1 MKRFAATNTAWLVL
15 LALGGALLSAPAPA
29 AAAGGHVLA
38 LDLRAA
44 VELAYEANVELLLA
58 ELELEKARL
67 GLQQVRALSLIE
79 PSPTLLLQA
88 ETGVTLAE
96 RNLSL
101 TRQRVAF
108 QVEEAYYNVLRLHN
122 VIAVL
127 DDAEQM
133 AQRQLE
139 VAESRRAAG
148 VATDVD
154 VLRARAALLQTRA
167 DKAQAEDNLAL
178 VLVQFRQMLGL
189 APDAEIALDDTV
201 VTHDLVD
208 MTLAEAL
215 EEALA
220 NRIELAQV
228 RLGVEVARRE
238 LELAA
243 NDYTPELTRRSAELD
258 LAQIELQMRQA
269 KDGITL
275 DVHNAYNAMRDAH
288 RRLAVAQQR
297 LLEMEENWRVVQAL
311 FDARMAT
318 DVEILQGQ
326 TGLAEARMSAVNAM
340 FDYNVARAKFFQAI
354 ARELDD
360 R

>member
-1 MKRFAATNTAWLVL
+1 
-15 LALGGALLSAPAPA
+15 
-29 AAAGGHVLA
+29 
-38 LDLRAA
+38 
-44 VELAYEANVELLLA
+44 
-58 ELELEKARL
+58 
-67 GLQQVRALSLIE
+67 
-79 PSPTLLLQA
+79 
-88 ETGVTLAE
+88 
-96 RNLSL
+96 
-101 TRQRVAF
+101 

-189 APDAEIALDDTV
+189 APDAEIGLDDTV
-201 VTHDLVD
+201 GTHDLVD
-208 MTLAEAL
+208 MAL

-238 LELAA
+238 LELAD
-243 NDYTPELTRRSAELD
+243 NDYTP
-258 LAQIELQMRQA
+258 
-269 KDGITL
+269 
-275 DVHNAYNAMRDAH
+275 
-288 RRLAVAQQR
+288 
-297 LLEMEENWRVVQAL
+297 
-311 FDARMAT
+311 
-318 DVEILQGQ
+318 
-326 TGLAEARMSAVNAM
+326 
-340 FDYNVARAKFFQAI
+340 
-354 ARELDD
+354 
-360 R
+360 

>member
-154 VLRARAALLQTRA
+154 VLRARA

-238 LELAA
+238 LELAD

-258 LAQIELQMRQA
+258 LAQMELQMRQA

-297 LLEMEENWRVVQAL
+297 LLEVEENWRVVQAL

-318 DVEILQGQ
+318 DVEI
-326 TGLAEARMSAVNAM
+326 
-340 FDYNVARAKFFQAI
+340 
-354 ARELDD
+354 
-360 R
+360 

>member
-29 AAAGGHVLA
+29 AAAVGHVLA

-178 VLVQFRQMLGL
+178 VLVQFRQMLELAPDAGVALDDAEQMAQRQLEVAESRRAAGVATDVDVLRARAALLQTRADKAQAEDNLALVLVQFRQMLGL

-208 MTLAEAL
+208 M
-215 EEALA
+215 
-220 NRIELAQV
+220 
-228 RLGVEVARRE
+228 
-238 LELAA
+238 
-243 NDYTPELTRRSAELD
+243 
-258 LAQIELQMRQA
+258 
-269 KDGITL
+269 
-275 DVHNAYNAMRDAH
+275 
-288 RRLAVAQQR
+288 
-297 LLEMEENWRVVQAL
+297 
-311 FDARMAT
+311 
-318 DVEILQGQ
+318 
-326 TGLAEARMSAVNAM
+326 
-340 FDYNVARAKFFQAI
+340 
-354 ARELDD
+354 
-360 R
+360 